1 MNRLVSPVALLFI
14 SLSCFSQTNYNITDP
29 EKDFK
34 DAKEYFIKDEYSL
47 AYPLLKDLKDKYPEN
62 TESNHAYLNQD
73 LQYYYIVC
81 GLKLNQSIAED
92 QATRYV
98 DAANNEPRQQ
108 MMSYHLAKYYFT
120 KNDYSH
126 AVVFYERAGYDNL
139 SNEEIADAKFEL
151 AYSYFNLKEFD
162 KAKPLFNEIHQ
173 LPDNKYYYDANYYY
187 GFLSYRDRDYNNA
200 LSSFQKVE
208 SIPKYRGLVPYYISQ
223 IYYFQGNKDQALLYR
238 TDLLLRR

>member
-1 MNRLVSPVALLFI
+1 MNRFLFPVAFLLLT
-14 SLSCFSQTNYNITDP
+14 LSCFSQANYNVTDP

-34 DAKEYFIKDEYSL
+34 EAKEFFIKDEYSL
-47 AYPLLKDLKDKYPEN
+47 AYPLLKGLRDKYPEN
-62 TESNHAYLNQD
+62 TESSHAYLNQD
-73 LQYYYIVC
+73 LEYYYIVC
-81 GLKLNQSIAED
+81 GLKLNQGVAED
-92 QATRYV
+92 EAHRFI

-120 KNDYSH
+120 KNDF
-126 AVVFYERAGYDNL
+126 ARTVVFYERAGYDNL

-151 AYSYFNLKEFD
+151 AYSYFNLKQFD

-187 GFLSYRDRDYNNA
+187 GFISYRDRDYAEA

-208 SIPKYRGLVPYYISQ
+208 NREKYKGLVPYYIAQ
-223 IYYFQGNKDQALLYR
+223 IY
-238 TDLLLRR
+238 